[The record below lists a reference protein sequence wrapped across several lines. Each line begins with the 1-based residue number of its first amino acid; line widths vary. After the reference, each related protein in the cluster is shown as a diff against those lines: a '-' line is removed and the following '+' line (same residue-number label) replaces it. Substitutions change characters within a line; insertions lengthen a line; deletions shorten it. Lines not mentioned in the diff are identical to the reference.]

1 MASALT
7 KSKLIARIAITYT
20 SNDLSTKDVEL
31 AIKAL
36 IDYMA
41 DAMVEGERIE
51 IRGFGSFSLHF
62 RAPRVGRNPKTGASV
77 ELQGKYVPHFKCG
90 KDLRERVNRAMQ
102 DDDGGD
108 HNEHRSERRHHASH
122 SAKAIRG

>member
-7 KSKLIARIAITYT
+7 KSKLIARI
-20 SNDLSTKDVEL
+20 SKDNQQLSPRDVEL
-31 AIKAL
+31 AVKTL

-41 DAMVEGERIE
+41 DTLAEGGRIE

-77 ELQGKYVPHFKCG
+77 KLHGKYVPHFKSG
-90 KDLRERVNRAMQ
+90 KELRERVNDSMFDASSGTHG
-102 DDDGGD
+102 DDKRNADDAPGEAVNG
-108 HNEHRSERRHHASH
+108 
-122 SAKAIRG
+122 

>member
-7 KSKLIARIAITYT
+7 KSKLIARI
-20 SNDLSTKDVEL
+20 SKENQQLSPRDVEL
-31 AIKAL
+31 AVKTL

-41 DAMVEGERIE
+41 DTLAEGGRIE

-77 ELQGKYVPHFKCG
+77 KLHGKYVLHFKSG
-90 KDLRERVNRAMQ
+90 KELRERVNDSMFDASSGTHGDEKRNA
-102 DDDGGD
+102 DDAPGEAVNG
-108 HNEHRSERRHHASH
+108 
-122 SAKAIRG
+122 

>member
-7 KSKLIARIAITYT
+7 KSKLIARI
-20 SNDLSTKDVEL
+20 SKENQQLSPRDVEL
-31 AIKAL
+31 AVKTL

-41 DAMVEGERIE
+41 DTLAEGGRIE

-77 ELQGKYVPHFKCG
+77 KLHGKYVPHFKSG
-90 KDLRERVNRAMQ
+90 KELRERVNDSMFDASSGTHG
-102 DDDGGD
+102 DDKRNADDAPGEAANG
-108 HNEHRSERRHHASH
+108 
-122 SAKAIRG
+122 

>member
-7 KSKLIARIAITYT
+7 KSKLIARI
-20 SNDLSTKDVEL
+20 SKENQEMSPRDVEL
-31 AIKAL
+31 AVKTL

-41 DAMVEGERIE
+41 DTLSEGGRIE

-77 ELQGKYVPHFKCG
+77 TLHGKYVPHFKSG
-90 KDLRERVNRAMQ
+90 KELRERVNDSMLDASPGNHG
-102 DDDGGD
+102 DDDSNADDAPGEAVNG
-108 HNEHRSERRHHASH
+108 
-122 SAKAIRG
+122 